1 MGGLYLIDYDEAVSS
16 VCAHLRQGA
25 LKRWL
30 ESLYSNIVWV
40 PVKAPK
46 GIKPIGVSWFT
57 RGT

>member
-1 MGGLYLIDYDEAVSS
+1 MGSSYPTDYDEVVSS

-46 GIKPIGVSWFT
+46 GIKPNWST
-57 RGT
+57 RGTQE